1 MRNSCA
7 LRKTCKQRRLPPWP
21 ADRQFARYSAHIG
34 NALISEMELP
44 NEHPLKRREGDAIHI
59 SGDYQARALKSDRAA
74 QRFWHEAKFRLIE
87 RTAMP
92 GKHDRVLDAGC
103 GSGTISHFLSLHAGE
118 VVGIDSNPSAI
129 KYASSAYKAPNLQF
143 RLGQFDDLVG
153 EKLFDKI
160 YSIEVIEHLYEHQ
173 VADVLSLF
181 HKLTNPG
188 GQLFLTTPNYRS
200 AWPLIEWLLD
210 RFALVA
216 KLDEVQHVT
225 HFNKRKLSSMCERA
239 GWRVG
244 HIGTFNGLAP
254 FLAPISRQLAL
265 GTEKIEFLFNRL
277 LPQNLLFCWCTSEV

>member
-1 MRNSCA
+1 MKLRN
-7 LRKTCKQRRLPPWP
+7 QR
-21 ADRQFARYSAHIG
+21 
-34 NALISEMELP
+34 
-44 NEHPLKRREGDAIHI
+44 PLKRREGDAIHI
-59 SGDYQARALKSDRAA
+59 SGDYQALALKSDRAA

-87 RTAMP
+87 RIAMP

-118 VVGIDSNPSAI
+118 VIGIDSNPSAI
-129 KYASSAYKAPNLQF
+129 EYASGAYKAPNLQF
-143 RLGQFDDLVG
+143 RLGQFDDLAG
-153 EKLFDKI
+153 DKPFDKI

-173 VADVLSLF
+173 VADVLSMF

-216 KLDEVQHVT
+216 ELDEVQHVT
-225 HFNKRKLSSMCERA
+225 HFNKRMLRSMCERA

-244 HIGTFNGLAP
+244 HIGAFNGLAP
-254 FLAPISRQLAL
+254 FIAPISRRLAL
-265 GTEKIEFLFNRL
+265 GMEKIEFSLGRL
-277 LPQNLLFCWCTSEV
+277 VPQNLLFCLAKREV